1 MAPGSPGHGLG
12 AEAFRT
18 IWLGETV
25 SIAVME
31 LAMNLTDY
39 HVGGVQTRSVLSAQF
54 WLGYAAALPAGLIAA
69 WPVNYW
75 LLKRS
80 TKQ

>member
-1 MAPGSPGHGLG
+1 
-12 AEAFRT
+12 
-18 IWLGETV
+18 
-25 SIAVME
+25 ME

-54 WLGYAAALPAGLIAA
+54 WLGYAATLPAGLIAA